1 MVAQQDQSPEP
12 PIFIATLF
20 HEAGE
25 TGVHTHFR
33 EFRTY
38 LEQCGTPVEVITPFL
53 WNKPLTYLAFP
64 PRLVLRYISAPAGV
78 WWYRYWH
85 EIFIY
90 RALRRRL
97 SEVDE
102 CVVYAQGPL
111 EAKAALRARRTPR
124 QSVSMAVHFRVS
136 QADEHSEPGRE
147 IKRDGVFFR
156 AIRRLEREVILGV
169 DGLIYVSEWARDA
182 VLEWL
187 PEAKSVPSA
196 VIGNAVVP
204 LTFDNPPEKLADLV
218 SLGTLEDR
226 KNHRFLLE
234 VLAEANRNGRRLTL
248 DIYGVGP
255 LHNELTR
262 QISSLGL
269 DGQVRLQG
277 FRTDVRQVLPEYRVY
292 VHASYIETSSLAII
306 EAMAAGL
313 PIVAGGIGPIP
324 ELYDDGVEG
333 RFWPLDD
340 PACAASIL
348 LGLLGSESELEKAS
362 VAARERFRREFDIK
376 AQGAR
381 LKSFLLEVAA
391 RRTGKVAA

>member
-1 MVAQQDQSPEP
+1 MVAQQDKPTEL
-12 PIFIATLF
+12 PIFIVTFF
-20 HEAGE
+20 HEVGE

-33 EFRTY
+33 EFRAY
-38 LEQCGTPVEVITPFL
+38 LEQCGTPVEVITPFC
-53 WNKPLTYLAFP
+53 WNRPLTYLAFP
-64 PRLVLRYISAPAGV
+64 PRLVLKYVSAPAGV

-85 EIFIY
+85 EVFTY

-102 CVVYAQGPL
+102 CVVYAQGPP
-111 EAKAALRARRTPR
+111 EAKAALRARRGPQ

-147 IKRDGVFFR
+147 IKRDGALYR

-169 DGLIYVSEWARDA
+169 DSLIYVSEWARDA
-182 VLEWL
+182 VLAWL
-187 PEAKSVPSA
+187 PEAASVPAA

-204 LTFDNPPEKLADLV
+204 LTVDNPPEKMADLV

-234 VLAEANRNGRRLTL
+234 VLAEAKRNGRRLTL
-248 DIYGVGP
+248 DVYGVGP
-255 LHNELTR
+255 LQNELTR

-269 DGQVRLQG
+269 EGQVCLRG
-277 FRTDVRQVLPEYRVY
+277 FQRDVRQVLPAYRVY
-292 VHASYIETSSLAII
+292 VHASYKETSSLAII

-340 PACAASIL
+340 PARAAAIL
-348 LGLLGSESELEKAS
+348 LDLLDSESALEKAS
-362 VAARERFRREFDIK
+362 IAARQRFHREFDIN
-376 AQGAR
+376 ASGAR
-381 LKSFLLEVAA
+381 LKSFLLKAAA
-391 RRTGKVAA
+391 RRTG

>member
-1 MVAQQDQSPEP
+1 MVAQRDKTVEL

-20 HEAGE
+20 HEVGE

-33 EFRTY
+33 EFRDY
-38 LEQCGTPVEVITPFL
+38 LEQSGAEVEVVTPFS
-53 WNKPLTYLAFP
+53 WNRPLTYLAFP
-64 PRLVLRYISAPAGV
+64 PRLALRYLSAPAGV
-78 WWYRYWH
+78 WWYRHWH
-85 EIFIY
+85 EMFIY
-90 RALRRRL
+90 RALRNRL

-111 EAKAALRARRTPR
+111 EARAALRARRGPR

-147 IKRDGVFFR
+147 IKRDGVFYR

-182 VLEWL
+182 VLAWL
-187 PEAKSVPSA
+187 PEGASVPSA

-204 LTFDNPPEKLADLV
+204 LTVGDPPEKMADLV
-218 SLGTLEDR
+218 SLGTLENR

-234 VLAEANRNGRRLTL
+234 VLAEAKRNGRRLTL

-262 QISSLGL
+262 QISALGL
-269 DGQVRLQG
+269 EGQVRLQG
-277 FRTDVRQVLPEYRVY
+277 FRRDVRQVLPAYRVY

-340 PACAASIL
+340 PTRAAAIL
-348 LGLLGSESELEKAS
+348 LGLLDSESALEKAS
-362 VAARERFRREFDIK
+362 IAARQRFHREFDIE
-376 AQGAR
+376 ASAAR
-381 LKSFLLEVAA
+381 LKSFLLEAA
-391 RRTGKVAA
+391 AGKAGEATA